1 MPLATP
7 SSVHS
12 ERCTIVPRRRYIK
25 SRDGPHIDGK
35 SESRSSSH
43 LFPSCHFSVPRYKPK
58 VPAPSRQPRSCV
70 IAAARRGDLSG
81 WMSTGQSISGGSAVR
96 TGRSTSS
103 IIGSG
108 PPCYSATASAER
120 AHAAR
125 DPTRMPAIHNRCHS
139 GLALAGSATAASTS
153 TPRRLA
159 CRSAATGSKRPRS
172 RGRRRRSTLLLPDID
187 SQASPGRDA
196 RPTTNAGLDW
206 KDVAGLANRH
216 EQGRRHTAEV
226 GLGRDQ
232 PRVCRALCSHG
243 FCGSMTS
250 GRRLVCRD

>member
-43 LFPSCHFSVPRYKPK
+43 LFPSFHFSVPRYKPK

-96 TGRSTSS
+96 TGRSTF
-103 IIGSG
+103 ID
-108 PPCYSATASAER
+108 YWLR
-120 AHAAR
+120 AAVLFSHGLRGKGARRSRPDAHAR
-125 DPTRMPAIHNRCHS
+125 DPQPMPQRSGVSRIGDGRKHVDTSPVGLSLCCDWIEAATVTRPPPPLNA
-139 GLALAGSATAASTS
+139 
-153 TPRRLA
+153 
-159 CRSAATGSKRPRS
+159 AATGHRQPGESWPRCSPDDECRS
-172 RGRRRRSTLLLPDID
+172 RLEGRRRSRK
-187 SQASPGRDA
+187 SPR
-196 RPTTNAGLDW
+196 AG
-206 KDVAGLANRH
+206 
-216 EQGRRHTAEV
+216 T
-226 GLGRDQ
+226 
-232 PRVCRALCSHG
+232 PSHG
-243 FCGSMTS
+243 
-250 GRRLVCRD
+250 